1 MKVKLSSSNI
11 KCYDLT
17 DGVHILAWWPMDQK
31 KILRWGEINDSL
43 EMFLYK
49 YHLIIQNLLWANDL
63 DHLIK
68 LFVYL
73 LFG

>member
-1 MKVKLSSSNI
+1 
-11 KCYDLT
+11 
-17 DGVHILAWWPMDQK
+17 MDQK
-31 KILRWGEINDSL
+31 KIIRWGEINDSL

-49 YHLIIQNLLWANDL
+49 HHLIIQNLLWTNDL